1 MGLLLLKRA
10 ATMIT
15 PRILL
20 LLLAP
25 SSLLGLQ
32 MDLYYESL
40 CPDSTR
46 FISNQIPEM
55 WAALKQEVSINFVP
69 YGFATTTED
78 ENGELQFECQHGERE
93 CAGNIVQASTLCL
106 TKDSPADQ
114 VYLITCMMSAS
125 APDTAGPDCWL
136 ELELDTLLLRNALL
150 TDLGMFCTQ
159 QTEKRQLLLQTH
171 QSPMCPGQTL
181 TANILKVAITGRLR
195 RLVFFAS
202 SARNSRWLVVPL
214 LDTGNTDNGNGNT
227 FPLMA
232 I

>member
-1 MGLLLLKRA
+1 MGAVIARTFHCSALLLLLKRA

-40 CPDSTR
+40 SPDSTR

-55 WAALKQEVSINFVP
+55 WAALKEEVSINFVP

-93 CAGNIVQASTLCL
+93 CAGNIVQACTLYL

-125 APDTAGPDCWL
+125 SPDTAGPDCWL
-136 ELELDTLLLRNALL
+136 ELELDYALVEECIADGLGDVLHAANGAETTAVANPPVTNVPWSNFDGEHLEGGDYWEIEEVGLLRFLCEKFTLA
-150 TDLGMFCTQ
+150 GCPPTQ
-159 QTEKRQLLLQTH
+159 Y
-171 QSPMCPGQTL
+171 
-181 TANILKVAITGRLR
+181 
-195 RLVFFAS
+195 
-202 SARNSRWLVVPL
+202 
-214 LDTGNTDNGNGNT
+214 
-227 FPLMA
+227 
-232 I
+232 